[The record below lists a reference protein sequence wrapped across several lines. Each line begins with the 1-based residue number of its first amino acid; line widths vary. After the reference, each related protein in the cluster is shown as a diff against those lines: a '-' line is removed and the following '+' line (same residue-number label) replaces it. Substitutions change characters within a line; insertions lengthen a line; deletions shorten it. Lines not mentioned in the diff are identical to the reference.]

1 MRKYIAVAAVAALIA
16 LAGCTSGDT
25 KTTSA
30 SGGSGG
36 RAPSTTLDPQEVKK
50 APGITADAIKL
61 GITYV
66 DLKAIAAVT
75 SINHGDYEANY
86 RAVIDDV
93 NEHGGINGRRID
105 PVFAPVNPIGTQP
118 AEEACL
124 KLTEDDKVFAII
136 GFFQTD
142 AVLCPVENH
151 DTAVLGGEMTAE
163 RLQRAKA
170 PWFSLEQSSDMQA
183 DGVTALAEHGDLD
196 GKLAVFANVT
206 DKALLDNTIK
216 PLLDDLGIKPVAT
229 AVLDVPQ
236 NDVTAAVTQTG
247 VIAQNFKS
255 KGADKVLV
263 IGSAGVTWA
272 NGVEKTDYRP
282 QSLFITTNSISAY
295 TNNAAGKDLSVL
307 DDALAADGYGPG
319 SRLYEDSGFQKCRS
333 VIENATGTKIENPDD
348 VEEGE
353 PDNFVSA
360 FSACRYVTLF
370 KALAEKAGKDLNY
383 ATFRAAAEKAG
394 AIDIPGYPDPF
405 RFGVPPH
412 ADGDPKVY
420 LYHWNAS
427 TKGFDPLDG

>member
-1 MRKYIAVAAVAALIA
+1 MRKHIVLAAVAALIA

-25 KTTSA
+25 ETTSP

-36 RAPSTTLDPQEVKK
+36 SAPSTTLDPQEVKK
-50 APGITADAIKL
+50 APGVTADAIKV

-66 DLKAIAAVT
+66 DLEAIASVT
-75 SINHGDYEANY
+75 SINHGDYEAAY
-86 RAVIDDV
+86 RAVIDDL
-93 NEHGGINGRRID
+93 NEHGGINGRKLE

-118 AEEACL
+118 AEQACL
-124 KLTEDDKVFAII
+124 KLTADEKVFVVM

-170 PWFSLEQSSDMQA
+170 PWFSLAQSSDMQS
-183 DGVTALAEHGDLD
+183 DGVTALAKHGDLD
-196 GKLAVFANVT
+196 GKLAVFAQVT
-206 DKALLDNTIK
+206 DEALLDNTIK
-216 PLLDDLGIKPVAT
+216 PLLDDLGIEPVAT

-236 NDVTAAVTQTG
+236 DDVTAAVTQTG

-263 IGSAGVTWA
+263 VGSAGVTWA
-272 NGVEKTDYRP
+272 NGIEKTDYRP
-282 QSLFITTNSISAY
+282 QTLFITTNSISAY
-295 TNNAAGKDLSVL
+295 TENAAGKDLSVL
-307 DDALAADGYGPG
+307 DDAIAADGYGPG
-319 SRLYEDSGFQKCRS
+319 SRLYEDPNLQECFE
-333 VIENATGTKIENPDD
+333 VIEKATGTEVKNPDD

-360 FSACRYVTLF
+360 FSACSYVTLF
-370 KALAEKAGKDLNY
+370 KALADKAGKDLNY
-383 ATFRAAAEKAG
+383 ATFRTAAEKAG
-394 AIDIPGYPDPF
+394 AITIPGYPDPF
-405 RFGVPPH
+405 RFGDPPH

-420 LYHWNAS
+420 LYRWNAS
-427 TKGFDPLDG
+427 TTGFDPLDE